1 MQVNCYI
8 CGAKI
13 PNSVSAF
20 RGGKVICDECKG
32 KYSSAK
38 TNTEKTS
45 CVVCGNYF
53 PREMLNELFCCEKCS
68 KMDFREMIKT
78 NLSRPNPLY
87 EKIKNKKS
95 NPIEDMWK
103 GLPTLAEMSPSLGR
117 RAKEYLLEK
126 EKDQHSNVAMA
137 VFQDMQN
144 QSDLVDKHMT
154 DYEFQKLQKVIQK
167 MNEDS
172 QQAKADSGKP
182 NLSLVP
188 KQIIY
193 EIEKVRAFGSKKY
206 NNPDNWK
213 KVELERYH
221 EALLRHTL
229 AMWND
234 IGAKDKESGLLHLSH
249 IACNVA
255 FILEL
260 MNDKEK
266 LGCEEKK
273 K

>member
-1 MQVNCYI
+1 MKVNCYI

-13 PNSVSAF
+13 PNSVSDF
-20 RGGKVICDECKG
+20 RGGKALCDECKG

-38 TNTEKTS
+38 TNIEKTR

-78 NLSRPNPLY
+78 NLSRPSPLY
-87 EKIKNKKS
+87 KKIKNK
-95 NPIEDMWK
+95 P
-103 GLPTLAEMSPSLGR
+103 
-117 RAKEYLLEK
+117 
-126 EKDQHSNVAMA
+126 SNVAMA
-137 VFQDMQN
+137 VFE
-144 QSDLVDKHMT
+144 DLK
-154 DYEFQKLQKVIQK
+154 
-167 MNEDS
+167 N

-193 EIEKVRAFGSKKY
+193 EIEKVRNFGVQKY
-206 NNPDNWK
+206 KEPDNWK

-221 EALLRHTL
+221 QALLRHTL
-229 AMWND
+229 AIWND
-234 IGAKDKESGLLHLSH
+234 VQAKDKESGLLHLSH
-249 IACNVA
+249 IACNIA

-260 MNDKEK
+260 MNDKE
-266 LGCEEKK
+266 
-273 K
+273 